1 MTALRRAPA
10 GRRGAMA
17 VVVALAALALLAGCK
32 GGGRPGGSP
41 SAAPAVDAG
50 TAVRE
55 AGSVVIVDAAPP
67 PDDGLLPAASEELV
81 GRARH
86 LLEAIAR
93 DDASLAGDILFPRDG
108 WVATRDA
115 ADPGKD
121 WDARASAPFRRAV
134 HALSRRHRELGSL
147 DRAQVVSL
155 ELGGSLVQATP
166 RKHGWKRPLWTV
178 AGSHLT
184 FVVDGHTRTLP
195 IREMVAWRGAW
206 YVTRLR

>member
-1 MTALRRAPA
+1 MVAMVATAGL
-10 GRRGAMA
+10 
-17 VVVALAALALLAGCK
+17 VALAALGGCK
-32 GGGRPGGSP
+32 GGTHAGGPESSAP
-41 SAAPAVDAG
+41 VADAHADARDGAIAVVFDAAPA
-50 TAVRE
+50 
-55 AGSVVIVDAAPP
+55 APP
-67 PDDGLLPAASEELV
+67 GDTILPATSEELM

-93 DDASLAGDILFPRDG
+93 DDASLASDILFPRDG

-134 HALSRRHRELGSL
+134 HILSRRHLELSH
-147 DRAQVVSL
+147 AQIVSL
-155 ELGGSLVQATP
+155 ELGGALVQATP
-166 RKHGWKRPLWTV
+166 RKHAWKEPLWTV